1 MTLWLIIYI
10 QNNMYFYYRSVP
22 SFNTSF
28 PKFPGAQLNVCFKE
42 GGWVGTNREEN
53 YGKEIFLKKKKK
65 KENRKEVT
73 GSGMGSTLGGQE
85 MIQSMK

>member
-1 MTLWLIIYI
+1 M
-10 QNNMYFYYRSVP
+10 SV
-22 SFNTSF
+22 S
-28 PKFPGAQLNVCFKE
+28 KKV
-42 GGWVGTNREEN
+42 GGWAQIEKRIT
-53 YGKEIFLKKKKK
+53 GKRFFSKKKK